1 MVRGAARL
9 DLSKTQVLSA
19 AQAKFVEKL
28 QQKLGFY
35 RKLRAFQKQG
45 KKKRAS
51 IKKFAKKHR
60 FSCSSVWKAL
70 PFAKER
76 LARLEQRLE
85 TLQKA
90 AKTQK
95 INGSAIHRSFK
106 RPKCTVRS
114 INKLLSCERLRKKL
128 ENSRY
133 WREIQEQMTRDEG
146 RIELTNSEWIQW
158 FEELHR
164 IDKAV
169 EENMHIPK
177 RELTFFQNEP
187 WVNVLFGRKP

>member
-60 FSCSSVWKAL
+60 FSYSSVWKAL

-76 LARLEQRLE
+76 LARLEQSVNAS
-85 TLQKA
+85 K
-90 AKTQK
+90 
-95 INGSAIHRSFK
+95 
-106 RPKCTVRS
+106 
-114 INKLLSCERLRKKL
+114 SCKNA
-128 ENSRY
+128 ENQRFCATSL
-133 WREIQEQMTRDEG
+133 I
-146 RIELTNSEWIQW
+146 
-158 FEELHR
+158 
-164 IDKAV
+164 
-169 EENMHIPK
+169 
-177 RELTFFQNEP
+177 
-187 WVNVLFGRKP
+187 